1 MDKNE
6 ILADLRQQ
14 FGEKKSVLYADE
26 LAQVLGKST
35 KAIYDLKN
43 RGGLPV
49 PVLPGEGRP
58 CVSIHAVA
66 DWLAGGS
73 SAAYPGREGG
83 ILLAPAENA
92 LQPARKPKKA
102 THQSMAAY
110 LSTLRGQMDFL
121 HQLHSEMERII
132 IDEESREAAEGEG
145 EGRVL

>member
-1 MDKNE
+1 VDKSE

-73 SAAYPGREGG
+73 SVAYPDREAGVS
-83 ILLAPAENA
+83 ISPAAKLPAP
-92 LQPARKPKKA
+92 KPKKA

-110 LSTLRGQMDFL
+110 LSALRGQMDFL
-121 HQLHSEMERII
+121 HQLHSEMEGII
-132 IDEESREAAEGEG
+132 IAEESREAAEGEERG
-145 EGRVL
+145 L

>member
-1 MDKNE
+1 MDKSE

-66 DWLAGGS
+66 DWLASGAS
-73 SAAYPGREGG
+73 MAHPDRESCVSVCPAIKQSAA
-83 ILLAPAENA
+83 
-92 LQPARKPKKA
+92 KSKKA

-110 LSTLRGQMDFL
+110 LSALRGQMDFL
-121 HQLHSEMERII
+121 HQLHSEMEGII
-132 IDEESREAAEGEG
+132 IGEESREAAEGEG
-145 EGRVL
+145 RGL